1 MLAVSALALTGCG
14 IHLYD
19 PAKEKVAADIKTRY
33 AEVKLLDLIET
44 EKKNLD
50 ALLVEELAAARE
62 ADRVI
67 LDLELLRI
75 AEGREPIG
83 LALAWTV
90 EKDLV
95 TNQDTRV
102 PRGRAAL
109 RLRDLGWAS
118 VSDVRRALQD
128 AVVPPEAESRSRLIY
143 SATGRRPPPCD
154 ATDFDEAL
162 AALSRGIADK
172 QVKTDV
178 ESDARRYAEACKDFK
193 PAMPVGAAGEVGL
206 AYQAWQ
212 AAKTRQAQQRA
223 RVAQLQQ
230 KVQEASQAHDAALKA
245 VSAADTSE
253 TREQLKAAA
262 DALRKAVAAL
272 AGSDIV
278 GGAGLPAERARALD
292 VILGAIAGGEVDSKT
307 LKDNPELARAAAV
320 AGDLPSIAESIDG
333 LVRRAKAPALGALVL
348 EKEHQIL
355 LRDHAARLE
364 QLESQRVQ
372 AQEARYRA
380 LVLESRFLLEQHDA
394 VCRFSGARQT
404 PAVNVGNCDGFAV
417 TVTQDAAKRDVL
429 SCRLV
434 AGQQDLVGDQCPAS
448 APWGTLWADGIPEA
462 RRHLYRA
469 VIALVQRFTVAR
481 AQQDEAEYGLVNLL
495 HQEVTAT
502 DEYAI
507 RAWNSLIATPVN
519 QLAAYHQSGI
529 KPAELADLIVKAVG
543 LGAIGVGVNR

>member
-1 MLAVSALALTGCG
+1 MLTAGTLALAGCG

-83 LALAWTV
+83 FAMAWTV
-90 EKDLV
+90 KKDPE

-102 PRGRAAL
+102 PHGRAAL
-109 RLRDLGWAS
+109 RLRQLGWAS
-118 VSDVRRALQD
+118 VGELRRALQD
-128 AVVPPEAESRSRLIY
+128 AVTPPEAESRSRLIY
-143 SATGRRPPPCD
+143 AATGRRPPPCD

-162 AALSRGIADK
+162 AALPRGIADEK
-172 QVKTDV
+172 VKTV
-178 ESDARRYAEACKDFK
+178 TSDAGKYADACKEFK
-193 PAMPVGAAGEVGL
+193 PAMAAGDVGL

-212 AAKTRQAQQRA
+212 AAKDKQAQQRA
-223 RVAQLQQ
+223 RVKQRQQ
-230 KVQEASQAHDAALKA
+230 KLQEANEQHDAALKA
-245 VSAADTSE
+245 VRAADTSE
-253 TREQLKAAA
+253 TRKRLQAAA
-262 DALRKAVAAL
+262 DGLRRAVAAL
-272 AGSDIV
+272 TGSDIV
-278 GGAGLPAERARALD
+278 GGAAAPAERARALD
-292 VILGAIAGGEVDSKT
+292 VILGAVAGGEVDSKK
-307 LKDNPELARAAAV
+307 LKDDPELARAAAV
-320 AGDLPSIAESIDG
+320 AEGLPSIAESIEG
-333 LVRRAKAPALGALVL
+333 MVRRAKAPALGALVL
-348 EKEHQIL
+348 EKEHQLL

-364 QLESQRVQ
+364 QLEGRRVH

-380 LVLESRFLLEQHDA
+380 LVLESRFLMEQHDA
-394 VCRFSGARQT
+394 VCRFAGARQD
-404 PAVNVGNCDGFAV
+404 PAVKVGNCDGFTV
-417 TVTQDAAKRDVL
+417 TVKRDTEGDDVV

-434 AGQQDLVGDQCPAS
+434 AKQQAELVGALCPVS
-448 APWGTLWADGIPEA
+448 ARWQTLWADGIPA
-462 RRHLYRA
+462 AAKRHLYRA

-481 AQQDEAEYGLVNLL
+481 AQQDEADYGLVHLL